1 MSEIT
6 EVINR
11 SNLLGKEIDVYG
23 TPDEPLFK
31 AKDVAECIGH
41 SNVSEMMRCVDNEEK
56 LTSTILGAG
65 QNRFFNIHNHIK
77 L

>member
-11 SNLLGKEIDVYG
+11 SNLLGREIDVYG
-23 TPDEPLFK
+23 SPNEPLFR
-31 AKDVAECIGH
+31 AKDVADWIGH
-41 SNVSEMMRCVDNEEK
+41 SNVSEMMHCVDNEEK
-56 LTSTILGAG
+56 LTSTILMAG
-65 QNRFFNIHNHIK
+65 QKWHYIQNHIK